1 MNTNSFFY
9 PFDPTGTAGT
19 NLVSGERQVVNSPG
33 IMDFF
38 FIIPK
43 AGPFFRSSLKVKL
56 YPSGVELIE
65 GVDYNPTH
73 LFHAASHATGLGVYG
88 SITFYDHTLSG
99 TISLEYQSIGGDWVI
114 DEAKILTILA
124 NTLVDPRITTW
135 DEVVNLPYQF
145 PIIAHEFNVDDFVGA
160 EDIVEGIGGIRDAIN
175 AAAAGTSASHL
186 LDFTNPHRVNKSQV
200 GLSFL
205 DNFPTATL
213 SQAQQ
218 GTHAASF
225 MTPLRVAQAIQAL
238 SWTRIDTHV
247 QRNDNPHDTTKAH
260 VGLGNVENYIIASAA
275 EAENGSSNVRYMS
288 PVRTKEAITAIA
300 VVPLNAYIARR
311 DNPNDVTATQVGLGN
326 VSNYGTGTSAE
337 AIAGTASNKFLV
349 IREIV
354 TAIQVHAGNKIDAHI
369 ANINNPHQVT
379 KAHIGLDQVNN
390 FPIATGADATVG
402 ESNAVYTT
410 PATVRQM
417 IGLFGGTNTGPTGP
431 SVHES
436 LTNNP
441 HTVTATQVG
450 LGNVS
455 NFLVA
460 TKAQAEAGTASN
472 LYMTPETTKYQITA
486 AVGTQFSNHITDIN
500 NPHGTT
506 PESIG
511 TYNSSYIDN
520 GLNFKLDIGAT
531 AADSNKV
538 YGQTKPEL
546 LSDIVALTVDN
557 SIMLNGKTLS
567 EIVAIASTGGTSDD
581 SLLLNGKT
589 ASDIL
594 LDFIDSGRAGANQ
607 SSIVGLST
615 TFNPAAPLTPIIP
628 TESWTKIGVWAPTD
642 NDINVLGS
650 ISFIIEGGGS
660 GDFPTA
666 PVALCS
672 FAINAS
678 MWSSLG
684 SLEVHDA
691 KLSPMS
697 PVVPGYDLFFKYATE
712 GVTDSFV
719 VEIWMRNGELR
730 NSLSVTELTGRKI
743 RWNAEPAITDSTLT
757 ITASPIT
764 NLTNSSFKS
773 AGTPIFASNMIQSID
788 IVSNWLNNL

>member
-19 NLVSGERQVVNSPG
+19 NLVSGERQVVNSSG

-43 AGPFFRSSLKVKL
+43 AGPYFRDSLKVKL

-73 LFHAASHATGLGVYG
+73 LFHAATHATGLGVYG

-99 TISLEYQSIGGDWVI
+99 TISLQYQTIGGDWVI

-135 DEVVNLPYQF
+135 DEVVDLPYQF

-160 EDIVEGIGGIRDAIN
+160 NDIVAGIAGIREAIN
-175 AAAAGTSASHL
+175 AAAAGTSASHI
-186 LDFTNPHRVNKSQV
+186 LDFDNPHRVSKSHV

-218 GTHAASF
+218 GTNSSSF

-238 SWTRIDTHV
+238 SWSRIDAHV
-247 QRNDNPHDTTKAH
+247 QRIDNPHDTTKAQ
-260 VGLGNVENYIIASAA
+260 VGLGNVENYIIASTA
-275 EAENGSSNVRYMS
+275 EAENGSSNARYMS
-288 PVRTKEAITAIA
+288 PVRTKEAITAQV
-300 VVPLNAYIARR
+300 VVPLNTYIARR

-326 VSNYGTGTSAE
+326 VSNYATGTSAD
-337 AIAGTASNKFLV
+337 AIDGTAGNKFLV

-354 TAIQVHAGNKIDAHI
+354 TAIQVHAGNKIDVHI
-369 ANINNPHQVT
+369 TNINNPHQVT
-379 KAHIGLDQVNN
+379 KAQIGLDQVNN
-390 FPIATGADATVG
+390 FPIATSSDATVG

-417 IGLFGGTNTGPTGP
+417 IGLFGSTNTGPTEP

-441 HTVTATQVG
+441 HTVTALQVG

-455 NFLVA
+455 NFFVA

-486 AVGTQFSNHITDIN
+486 AVGTQFSNHITNLN
-500 NPHGTT
+500 NPHGVT
-506 PESIG
+506 PELIG
-511 TYNSSYIDN
+511 AYNTGYIDN
-520 GLNFKLDIGAT
+520 EL
-531 AADSNKV
+531 SNKLSITSSAANATLAF
-538 YGQTKPEL
+538 GNTKAEL
-546 LSDIVALTVDN
+546 LSEISLLTVNN
-557 SIMLNGKTLS
+557 SLQLDGRSVN
-567 EIVAIASTGGTSDD
+567 EILALASTGGTSDD
-581 SLLLNGKT
+581 SLLLGGKT
-589 ASDIL
+589 ASEIL
-594 LDFIDSGRAGANQ
+594 LEFITSGGADANRPSIAGISA
-607 SSIVGLST
+607 T
-615 TFNPAAPLTPIIP
+615 YDPADPVTPIVV
-628 TESWTKIGVWAPTD
+628 TESWTKIGVWKPAA
-642 NDINVLGS
+642 NDINELGS
-650 ISFIIEGGGS
+650 ISFIIEGGGA

-666 PVALCS
+666 PTALCS
-672 FAINAS
+672 FAINDS

-684 SLEVHDA
+684 TLEIHDA
-691 KLSPMS
+691 KLTPMS

-712 GVTDSFV
+712 GVIESFV

-730 NSLSVTELTGRKI
+730 NSLWITELTGRKI
-743 RWNAEPAITDSTLT
+743 RWNKEPAIRDSTLT
-757 ITASPIT
+757 ITDSPIADFT
-764 NLTNSSFKS
+764 TSGFKS
-773 AGTPIFASNMIQSID
+773 AGTPIFASNMVQSID
-788 IVSNWLNNL
+788 IISTRLNNL